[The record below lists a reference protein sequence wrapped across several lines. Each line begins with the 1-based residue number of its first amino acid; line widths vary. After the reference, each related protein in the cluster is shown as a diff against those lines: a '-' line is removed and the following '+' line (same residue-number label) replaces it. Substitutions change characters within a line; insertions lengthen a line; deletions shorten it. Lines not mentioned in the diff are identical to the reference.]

1 MRTAVAA
8 KRRDITAAVPMV
20 THRFAAGQSFDICL
34 HRATTASLTTPLPLV
49 TGGVHGPEPSPKQFL
64 THDKSESRKKSQT

>member
-8 KRRDITAAVPMV
+8 KRRDITTAVV
-20 THRFAAGQSFDICL
+20 HRFAAGQSFDMCL